1 MISDV
6 RSKITVSHLQRN
18 AYLYIRQ
25 STMKQVLENTESTK
39 RQYELRQKGIALGWP
54 IEQVIIIDTDQ
65 GQSGSKA
72 TDREGFQRL
81 VTEVSLGH
89 AGIVMGLE
97 VSRLAR
103 NSTDWHRLLEICAL
117 TKTLILD
124 EEGIYDPAHFNDR
137 LLLGLKGT
145 MSEAE
150 LHVLK
155 ARLQGGAINK
165 AKRGDLEIPL
175 PIGLVYS
182 AHKKVILDP
191 NQQIQQAIVMFF
203 NLFRQAGSACAT
215 VAAFN
220 QQKILFPR
228 IIRCGINKGELIWS
242 ELTHSRALQILHN
255 PRYAGV
261 YVFGRRR
268 SIPQLDGNTR
278 YKMQSQDQWQ
288 VTIPNAHEGYITWEE
303 YQNNRQ
309 RLRENTLAFHSD
321 RPKTPPR
328 EGPALLQGLMICGR
342 CGQKMTVRYHQQ
354 KGELIPDYVCQRYG
368 IEHAQKNCQS
378 IRGGRIDKMI
388 GMLLVDMVNLS
399 SMEIVLAVQTEIEGR
414 FSDLQKIHLQQIETA
429 RYETE
434 LAKRRY
440 RQVDPDNRLVASTL
454 EFEWNEKLRLLD
466 EAQKNYNEQQQKKAL
481 ILSVEQKQ
489 QILDLATDFPK
500 VWHSPNIPQRERKR
514 IVRLLVEDVTLKQDT
529 QTTQTIAH
537 IRFKGGTTRTLTLSL
552 PKNAPEM
559 FATSTD
565 VIAKIDLM
573 LNDHTDAQIANQLNE
588 QGFTPGRGLR
598 FSSNIVKNIR
608 RVYGLKSF
616 TQRLRDMGYITA
628 DEMSSI
634 LELSTAT
641 IHRWRKTGKLQG
653 RIYNDKGEFLY
664 EPLDESKLNALKQ
677 SKWAHMTKH

>member
-1 MISDV
+1 MITSDV
-6 RSKITVSHLQRN
+6 RSKITASHLERN

-54 IEQVIIIDTDQ
+54 IEQLVIIDTDQ

-72 TDREGFQRL
+72 ADREGFQRL

-124 EEGIYDPAHFNDR
+124 EEGVYDPAHFNDR

-175 PIGLVYS
+175 PLGLVYN

-191 NQQIQQAIVMFF
+191 NQQIQQAIVLFF
-203 NLFRQAGSACAT
+203 NIFRQTGSACAT
-215 VAAFN
+215 VTTFN
-220 QQKILFPR
+220 RQKILFPR
-228 IIRCGINKGELIWS
+228 IIRGGINKGEIILS
-242 ELTHSRALQILHN
+242 ELTHSRALHILHN

-268 SIPQLDGNTR
+268 AIPQLDGNTR
-278 YKMQSQDQWQ
+278 HKMLSQDQWQ
-288 VTIPNAHEGYITWEE
+288 VVIPNAHAGYITWEE
-303 YQNNRQ
+303 YQNNQQ
-309 RLRENTLAFHSD
+309 RLRENTQAFHPN

-328 EGPALLQGLMICGR
+328 EGPALLQGLIICGR
-342 CGQKMTVRYHQQ
+342 CGQKMTVRYHIQ
-354 KGELIPDYVCQRYG
+354 KGDLIPDYLCQRHG
-368 IEHAQKNCQS
+368 IEHGQKNCQT
-378 IRGGRIDKMI
+378 IRGGRIDKMV
-388 GMLLVDMVNLS
+388 GMLLVDMINVS
-399 SMEIVLAVQTEIEGR
+399 SIEIVLAVQEEIESR
-414 FSDLQKIHLQQIETA
+414 YSDLQKIHLQQIDAA
-429 RYETE
+429 RYEAE
-434 LAKRRY
+434 LARRRY

-454 EFEWNEKLRLLD
+454 ESEWNEKLRLLD
-466 EAQKNYNEQQQKKAL
+466 AAQKNYNDQQQKKAL
-481 ILSVEQKQ
+481 ILSEEQKQ
-489 QILDLATDFPK
+489 QIRSLTTDFPGI
-500 VWHSPNIPQRERKR
+500 WHSSNVPHRERKR
-514 IVRLLVEDVTLKQDT
+514 IVRLLIEDVTLMQDT
-529 QTTQTIAH
+529 QTIVH
-537 IRFKGGTTRTLTLSL
+537 VRFKGGTTRTLTLSL

-559 FATSTD
+559 FATAPE
-565 VIAKIDLM
+565 VIAKIDCM
-573 LNDHTDAQIANQLNE
+573 LNDHTDAQIAHHLNE
-588 QGFTPGRGLR
+588 QGFTPGRGFR

-608 RVYGLKSF
+608 RTYGLKSF
-616 TQRLRDMGYITA
+616 IQRLSDIGYITA
-628 DEMSSI
+628 EEMASKLEVSI
-634 LELSTAT
+634 ASVR
-641 IHRWRKTGKLQG
+641 RWKKSGKLQG
-653 RIYNDKGEFLY
+653 RVYNDKGEFLY
-664 EPLDESKLNALKQ
+664 APLNEAQLDAVKQ
-677 SKWAHMTKH
+677 SKWAHMTRH